1 MKSSRSSRRTLGAA
15 ASSSSRF
22 RARSLS
28 DERVGALAG
37 RRVLVTGGRGF
48 IGSHLVRRLL
58 AEGADV
64 HIVSRTGLPT
74 DRFTETQR
82 LTWHIAPSFAL
93 DTLRAIVCTARPSL
107 VYHLAADTST
117 RHMDAQWHALDRALD
132 VNIMGTIRLIDALR
146 DVEGVEHV
154 IRLGGL
160 EEYGRGPIPFLET
173 QREAPVSPYSASQVA
188 VTHFFSMLQAHV
200 PFALT
205 TLRPALVYGP
215 GQPDTFLIPTLIR
228 AGLAGTP
235 MRVQA
240 GNRGRDLIFI
250 DDLIDAMY
258 RTATIAFARGAVINI
273 GSGRQWRMREIAERI
288 HALTGARSALQI
300 DETPSDVSVIDDLVC
315 DVTQAATML
324 RWRATTGLEVGLPR
338 TVAACSD
345 ATHSA

>member
-1 MKSSRSSRRTLGAA
+1 M
-15 ASSSSRF
+15 
-22 RARSLS
+22 
-28 DERVGALAG
+28 
-37 RRVLVTGGRGF
+37 
-48 IGSHLVRRLL
+48 
-58 AEGADV
+58 

-74 DRFTETQR
+74 DRFTETPR

-215 GQPDTFLIPTLIR
+215 GQPATFLIPTLIR